1 MNRTSR
7 AQITAAFGLVL
18 GLTVVSWRF
27 LDFGPATAQQIQN
40 RLPGFQAPAS
50 DSLEARILGRLSVTG
65 EYQPDDLPR
74 LARLT
79 VLESISTLVNI
90 RDDLRDSPMGNL
102 LEREATSLW
111 DASQIFSETVSS
123 APLDLATL
131 SRAQSE
137 FVDVRS
143 AYRQL
148 DATLGEFP
156 GLSDRAD
163 THLQAITRLLSATNG
178 VTGALEANLLRTV
191 PLPVN
196 RSLDVDEMRTQV
208 QLLANDLVV
217 LIGKVRD
224 SRGERAANDG
234 VLEDLNGMLAQVQ
247 DFGRRLALQ
256 LSFKELQESFR
267 VTRRRLWQVE
277 ARIGHLK
284 WPADLRRQW
293 RGVRERTNAISDDF
307 GLPRVILLAPRVA
320 RVAGSNHKLVAQVDR
335 SVAWVDE
342 YLAELGPA
350 LRKTPAG
357 SRYEGDVVKMRRK
370 LLEFRRRAIANE
382 STERLS
388 QALREI
394 ELTNQGLARPADD
407 LDHRDQVVAR
417 FRNPAQAVN
426 SLRGIIAHQ

>member
-1 MNRTSR
+1 M
-7 AQITAAFGLVL
+7 
-18 GLTVVSWRF
+18 TVVSWLIF
-27 LDFGPATAQQIQN
+27 DPGPAMAQQIQN

-50 DSLEARILGRLSVTG
+50 DSLEARILARLSVTG
-65 EYQPDDLPR
+65 EYQPEDLAR

-79 VLESISTLVNI
+79 VLESIATLVNI
-90 RDDLRDSPMGNL
+90 RDDLQDSPMGSM

-123 APLDLATL
+123 APLDLTTL

-137 FVDVRS
+137 FVDVGT

-148 DATLGEFP
+148 EATLGEFP

-178 VTGALEANLLRTV
+178 ATGALEANLLRTV

-196 RSLDVDEMRTQV
+196 RSLDVELMRMQV

-217 LIGKVRD
+217 LIGAVGN
-224 SRGERAANDG
+224 SRGERAANEG
-234 VLEDLNGMLAQVQ
+234 VLDDLNGMLAQAQ
-247 DFGRRLALQ
+247 DFGRRLALEP
-256 LSFKELQESFR
+256 SFKELQESFR

-277 ARIGHLK
+277 SRIAHLK
-284 WPADLRRQW
+284 WPADLQRKW
-293 RGVRERTNAISDDF
+293 RGVRERTDAISDDF

-320 RVAGSNHKLVAQVDR
+320 RAAGSNHKLVAQVDR

-342 YLAELGPA
+342 YLAELGPS

-370 LLEFRRRAIANE
+370 LVEFRRRAIANE
-382 STERLS
+382 STERLTP
-388 QALREI
+388 ALREI
-394 ELTNQGLARPADD
+394 ELASQGLARPADD

-417 FRNPAQAVN
+417 FRNPAQAVD
-426 SLRGIIAHQ
+426 SLRGIIVHP

>member
-1 MNRTSR
+1 MTRTSR
-7 AQITAAFGLVL
+7 RQFTAAVGLVL
-18 GLTVVSWRF
+18 GMTVVSWLI
-27 LDFGPATAQQIQN
+27 LDVGPATAQQIQN

-50 DSLEARILGRLSVTG
+50 DSLEARILARLSTG

-74 LARLT
+74 LASLT

-90 RDDLRDSPMGNL
+90 RDDLRDSPMGSL

-111 DASQIFSETVSS
+111 DASQLFSETVSS

-148 DATLGEFP
+148 EATLGEFP

-178 VTGALEANLLRTV
+178 ATGALEANLLRTV

-196 RSLDVDEMRTQV
+196 RSLDVDEMRMQV

-217 LIGKVRD
+217 LIGKVGN

-234 VLEDLNGMLAQVQ
+234 VLDDLNGMLAQVQ
-247 DFGRRLALQ
+247 DFGRRLSLE
-256 LSFKELQESFR
+256 LSFKERQELFR

-277 ARIGHLK
+277 SRIGHLK

-307 GLPRVILLAPRVA
+307 GLPRVILL
-320 RVAGSNHKLVAQVDR
+320 DR
-335 SVAWVDE
+335 
-342 YLAELGPA
+342 
-350 LRKTPAG
+350 
-357 SRYEGDVVKMRRK
+357 
-370 LLEFRRRAIANE
+370 
-382 STERLS
+382 
-388 QALREI
+388 
-394 ELTNQGLARPADD
+394 
-407 LDHRDQVVAR
+407 DHRDQVVAR
-417 FRNPAQAVN
+417 FRNPAPAVD
-426 SLRGIIAHQ
+426 SPRGIIVHP